1 MASPPEDPAAR
12 RAVREFARRH
22 HPDAGGD
29 PAVFAAGIERIR
41 RGSAATRRPGDFDG
55 PVFFVSRPA
64 GLITRLRRWWARRN
78 RTRVE

>member
-29 PAVFAAGIERIR
+29 PAVFTAGIERL
-41 RGSAATRRPGDFDG
+41 RGSVVTRRPGDFDG
-55 PVFFVSRPA
+55 PVFFIRRPA
-64 GLITRLRRWWARRN
+64 GLITRLRRWQARRN

>member
-1 MASPPEDPAAR
+1 MTRAPEDPAAR

-29 PAVFAAGIERIR
+29 PAVFAAGIERLR
-41 RGSAATRRPGDFDG
+41 RGAAAERPGASNGSVHFVRRP
-55 PVFFVSRPA
+55 P

-78 RTRVE
+78 RTRVN